1 MAITRKEKLESWAGN
16 FIYMYEEHF
25 DFLNIDYQKKVALIK
40 YASLVMDY
48 NKNINITG
56 AENIENFIKEHII
69 DSLLA
74 LNIFKNCDN
83 IIDIGSGAGLPSIP
97 LAIVYE
103 NKKFALCESK
113 NKKADFLYMA
123 KKELSLNNIEIKR
136 VNVYEIKEKY
146 ETITA
151 RAFSDIKTLLKIF
164 KRLKHKNSVL
174 IAYKGKL
181 DKIKEELEEIKNI
194 EKYNFK
200 IKNLNNKEKER
211 NIVIIK

>member
-1 MAITRKEKLESWAGN
+1 
-16 FIYMYEEHF
+16 MYEEYF
-25 DFLNIDYQKKVALIK
+25 DFLNIDSQKKIALIK
-40 YASLVMDY
+40 YAALVMDY

-56 AENIENFIKEHII
+56 AETIEDFIKEHII

-97 LAIVYE
+97 LSIIYD
-103 NKKFALCESK
+103 NKKFTLCESK
-113 NKKADFLYMA
+113 NKKADFLDSA
-123 KKELSLNNIEIKR
+123 KKELYLNNIEIKR

-146 ETITA
+146 DTITA

-164 KRLKHKNSVL
+164 KRLKNKNSVL

>member
-1 MAITRKEKLESWAGN
+1 
-16 FIYMYEEHF
+16 MYEEYF
-25 DFLNIDYQKKVALIK
+25 DFLNIDYQKKIALIK

-56 AENIENFIKEHII
+56 AENIEDFIKEHII

-74 LNIFKNCDN
+74 LNIFKNFDN

-103 NKKFALCESK
+103 NKKFTLCESK
-113 NKKADFLYMA
+113 NKKSDFLDMA

-164 KRLKHKNSVL
+164 KRLKNKNSVL

-211 NIVIIK
+211 NIVIIR

>member
-1 MAITRKEKLESWAGN
+1 
-16 FIYMYEEHF
+16 MYEEYF
-25 DFLNIDYQKKVALIK
+25 DFLNIDYQKKIALIK

-56 AENIENFIKEHII
+56 AENIEDFIKEHII

-74 LNIFKNCDN
+74 LNIFKSCDN

-103 NKKFALCESK
+103 NKKFTLCESK
-113 NKKADFLYMA
+113 NKKADFLDMA

-146 ETITA
+146 DTITA

-164 KRLKHKNSVL
+164 KRLKNKNSVL

-211 NIVIIK
+211 NIVIIR